1 MLYGYMGKL
10 LFVDLSNGTFEI
22 RELTEELARNFIGG
36 YGLGAKILYDEMP
49 AHTDVFAPES
59 MVGFLAGPMSASRA
73 FFGGRYMVVSKS
85 PVTGMWN
92 DANSGGYFGAK
103 LRHSGF
109 DGIFVKGISEK
120 PVYLYLND
128 GNVEIRDASHLWGK
142 RTIET
147 EEILR
152 AEVGEDMNAAIIGA
166 AGERLSHMACVM
178 NDEHRAAGRGGT
190 GAVMGSKKLKAVVV
204 RGDREVP
211 VFDKERLVALN
222 RQVAED
228 MLHGA
233 NKDIREWGNYGTAG
247 QMRAMLLIDDAG
259 VKNWSSTYEA
269 DYPLDKGNAIYEP
282 AYEAGY
288 KVARYVCHCCPL
300 GCGAK
305 YEIDDPKGKLPK
317 HGASRP
323 EYESQAGLSS
333 NMLNSDRDA
342 VVYVNYL
349 TNEYGFDSI
358 AFINTLSWACECY
371 EKGVLTKEQLN
382 GIDFKWGD
390 PEAMEAVAEAVCQDV
405 GEAARILRN
414 GTQFAADLIGAG
426 HEYLFTI
433 GGIESALHDPRN
445 SPWYLAEGAVEPTPG
460 RHMKSPLGGSLRGQA
475 REIRYNQRGLGFTDA
490 KLKSENMFSECCG
503 YCHMYDTAIANLKW
517 DYLQAI
523 TGFTYTP
530 IEKHLVGMRIFHM
543 RNAFNVREGW
553 KRGDFAWSDRI
564 IGKPP
569 LESGANAGVTHDVNQ
584 AIDSFY
590 EAMWMDMD
598 GKPYKETLEWLGH
611 MEEVIEDLYGED
623 GKV

>member
-288 KVARYVCHCCPL
+288 KVTRYVCHCCPL

-426 HEYLFTI
+426 HE
-433 GGIESALHDPRN
+433 SA
-445 SPWYLAEGAVEPTPG
+445 
-460 RHMKSPLGGSLRGQA
+460 
-475 REIRYNQRGLGFTDA
+475 
-490 KLKSENMFSECCG
+490 
-503 YCHMYDTAIANLKW
+503 
-517 DYLQAI
+517 
-523 TGFTYTP
+523 
-530 IEKHLVGMRIFHM
+530 
-543 RNAFNVREGW
+543 
-553 KRGDFAWSDRI
+553 
-564 IGKPP
+564 
-569 LESGANAGVTHDVNQ
+569 
-584 AIDSFY
+584 
-590 EAMWMDMD
+590 
-598 GKPYKETLEWLGH
+598 
-611 MEEVIEDLYGED
+611 
-623 GKV
+623 

>member
-10 LFVDLSNGTFEI
+10 LFVDLSSGTYEI

-36 YGLGAKILYDEMP
+36 HGLGAKILYDEMP

-59 MVGFLAGPMSASRA
+59 MIGFLSGPMSASRA

-92 DANSGGYFGAK
+92 DANSGGYFGAQLK
-103 LRHSGF
+103 HSGF
-109 DGIFVKGISEK
+109 DGVFVKGISEK

-147 EEILR
+147 EKILR
-152 AEVGEDMNAAIIGA
+152 SEVGKDMNAAIIGP
-166 AGERLSHMACVM
+166 AGERMSYMACIM
-178 NDEHRAAGRGGT
+178 NDEHRAAGRGGS

-204 RGDREVP
+204 RGKQEVP
-211 VFDKERLVALN
+211 VYNKERLVELN

-233 NKDIREWGNYGTAG
+233 NKDIREWGNFGTAG
-247 QMRAMLLIDDAG
+247 QMRAMLMIDDAG

-269 DYPLDKGNAIYEP
+269 DYPLEKGNAIYEP
-282 AYEAGY
+282 AYEEGY
-288 KVARYVCHCCPL
+288 KVTRYVCHCCPL
-300 GCGAK
+300 GCGAT
-305 YEIDDPKGKLPK
+305 YEIKKDSRGKLPR

-358 AFINTLSWACECY
+358 TFINTLSWACECY
-371 EKGVLTKEQLN
+371 EKGILTKEQLN
-382 GIDFKWGD
+382 GIDFQWGD
-390 PEAMEAVAEAVCQDV
+390 PEAMEAVAEAICEDT

-426 HEYLFTI
+426 HECLFTI

-445 SPWYLAEGAVEPTPG
+445 SPWYAAEGAIEPTPG
-460 RHMKSPLGGSLRGQA
+460 RHMKSPLGGSLRGLS
-475 REIRYNQRGLGFTDA
+475 REVRYNQRGLGFTAA
-490 KLKSENMFSECCG
+490 KLKSENMFSESCG

-517 DYLQAI
+517 DYLEAI

-530 IEKHLVGMRIFHM
+530 MEKHMVGMRIFHM

-553 KRGDFAWSDRI
+553 KRGDFKWSDRI
-564 IGKPP
+564 LGNPP

-590 EAMWMDMD
+590 EAMWIDMD

-611 MEEVIEDLYGED
+611 MDEVIEDLYG
-623 GKV
+623 